1 MNETSTD
8 EQVVAKA
15 LDTVV
20 FPANDFSSTNGT
32 AIVNNNVASPQSG
45 APAATAI
52 LTTTPPSDTS
62 LGPAGLPNQPLPEHE
77 FPKITPIHDSSDI
90 YYKPQANKVP
100 APVSPPAQKEQA
112 EAPAPSKKTSIDPAG
127 AGQALQNIEV
137 KNESTPDSTPNE
149 VPAKSEEQ
157 GMDKHENKNESP
169 VDDSPLN
176 EIKRDALSELRPL
189 VDKLTVS
196 PEEKF
201 DTLLLMIRS
210 TDDSSLI
217 EQAHE
222 AAKLIEDESK
232 RAEALLEIIK
242 EIDYLSHQ
250 NKSN

>member
-8 EQVVAKA
+8 EQDLAKA
-15 LDTVV
+15 LDTVAAAANNLSNPTDTTNNSSNV
-20 FPANDFSSTNGT
+20 PSTQNSSRLKPAVLPP
-32 AIVNNNVASPQSG
+32 IVPADSPL
-45 APAATAI
+45 A
-52 LTTTPPSDTS
+52 
-62 LGPAGLPNQPLPEHE
+62 PAGLSNQPAPDHE

-100 APVSPPAQKEQA
+100 TPVPPPAQKEQT
-112 EAPAPSKKTSIDPAG
+112 EAPATLETSDIVAVEAG
-127 AGQALQNIEV
+127 KASQNIEV
-137 KNESTPDSTPNE
+137 KNEATPESTPNE

-157 GMDKHENKNESP
+157 ETDKNENGNESP
-169 VDDSPLN
+169 VDESPLN
-176 EIKRDALSELRPL
+176 DIKRDALSELRPL
-189 VDKLTVS
+189 VDKLNVS

-217 EQAHE
+217 EQAHD

>member
-45 APAATAI
+45 APAATAV

-62 LGPAGLPNQPLPEHE
+62 LGPAGLPNQPLPERE

-100 APVSPPAQKEQA
+100 APMSPASQKEQT
-112 EAPAPSKKTSIDPAG
+112 EAPAPPEKTGSVAVE
-127 AGQALQNIEV
+127 AGQASQNIEV
-137 KNESTPDSTPNE
+137 KDETTPESTPNE

-157 GMDKHENKNESP
+157 GMDNNETGNESP
-169 VDDSPLN
+169 VDESPLN
-176 EIKRDALSELRPL
+176 EIKKDALSELRPL
-189 VDKLTVS
+189 VDKLNVS

-222 AAKLIEDESK
+222 AAKSIEDESK